1 MNNSSM
7 FISFNIDLYWVA
19 AAVAVAVVV
28 VVVLWGRDGLDVFNK
43 GLVKLCL
50 FTIVVVLLSQSS
62 FITVTAADATPAT
75 DVFVVVVD
83 FNSIIGLTG
92 DNFVLL
98 LLSWNEE
105 EE

>member
-19 AAVAVAVVV
+19 VVV
-28 VVVLWGRDGLDVFNK
+28 VEVVLWGRDGLDEFNK

-50 FTIVVVLLSQSS
+50 FTIAGVLLSQSS
-62 FITVTAADATPAT
+62 FIAVTAVDATAAT
-75 DVFVVVVD
+75 DVFVVVVVVV

-105 EE
+105 E